1 MTIKDQLEE
10 GVMPSEEP
18 KVRRVRRTPEE
29 RRRQIVEAAARLI
42 AETGFN
48 AVSFADIAAACGV
61 AKSLVLYYYPS
72 MSTLLVA
79 VLEYRDAVAIAA
91 IPEISV
97 PPRDPAGVREIA
109 LRMIA
114 HSLSFPE
121 LVRLYH
127 VLATESLSPAHP
139 AHDYFENRSR
149 QLFLSFQEIFCWKP
163 NPAHSALTFIAF
175 FEGIERLW
183 LRDPSIDIL
192 AIFEEFIDGF
202 IK

>member
-1 MTIKDQLEE
+1 MGKAVL
-10 GVMPSEEP
+10 SNEP
-18 KVRRVRRTPEE
+18 KARRVRRKPEE

-42 AETGFN
+42 AESGFN

-61 AKSLVLYYYPS
+61 AKSLVQYYYPS
-72 MSTLLVA
+72 MSRLLIA
-79 VLEYRDAVAIAA
+79 VLEYRDALAVAA

-97 PPRDPAGVREIA
+97 PPRDPADVRGIA
-109 LRMIA
+109 VRMIE

-127 VLATESLSPAHP
+127 VLATESLSATHP
-139 AHDYFENRSR
+139 AHDYFETRSR
-149 QLFLSFQEIFCWKP
+149 QMFRSCREIFAWKP

-183 LRDPSIDIL
+183 LRDPSIDIR
-192 AIFEEFIDGF
+192 AIFQEFIDGF
-202 IK
+202 IR